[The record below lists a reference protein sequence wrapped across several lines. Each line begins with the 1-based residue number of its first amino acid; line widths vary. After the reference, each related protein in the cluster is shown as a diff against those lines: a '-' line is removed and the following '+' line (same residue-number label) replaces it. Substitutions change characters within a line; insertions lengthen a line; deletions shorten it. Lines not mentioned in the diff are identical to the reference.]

1 MENKNRTRVC
11 GIVSV
16 VLAALSIIFIIL
28 IEMGSLIPYV
38 LQLIFGF
45 WFFIFLTSAGIVA
58 IVGLVKPVKD
68 KKGIILNIV
77 SLSYFVIISL
87 SFIIS
92 TTASHIRQKKLDAA
106 IAARQEM
113 EREAKE
119 ELEEEKPVYVEGYQ
133 FNFPQTSLSDFEEVE
148 EVRDNLHTN
157 NYTYPRVQRVSEK
170 YIGMY
175 NQDLSD
181 PIYIAL
187 YIMENIGKKY
197 VSQELFSEIVQ
208 ALMNCPQDLYEDY
221 YAKIYVAGNM
231 QISHLL
237 AFAKNDMGQIKIDIY
252 NPKGRDSILLEVE
265 SIRSSIQVSYK
276 ILESSYDS
284 LSVRIPRSF
293 VKLVWYALW
302 DFQWD
307 NESASDFEMSDEEV
321 QAYDYIYKS
330 ISALSDEEF
339 RDSYQLIP
347 FMEEL
352 FEQYYGKPSV
362 LERMALTELARRA
375 LMAGM

>member
-11 GIVSV
+11 GIVSAI
-16 VLAALSIIFIIL
+16 LAALSILLIIL
-28 IEMGSLIPYV
+28 FRVGSFFPYV
-38 LQLIFGF
+38 LQLIFVF
-45 WFFIFLTSAGIVA
+45 WFLIFIVAAGIVA
-58 IVGLVKPVKD
+58 IVGLVKPEKD
-68 KKGIILNIV
+68 KVGIILNII
-77 SLSYFVIISL
+77 SLSYFSIISL

-106 IAARQEM
+106 IAARKQM
-113 EREAKE
+113 EA
-119 ELEEEKPVYVEGYQ
+119 EEEEEEEERPVYVEGYQ
-133 FNFPQTSLSDFEEVE
+133 FNFPQTSLSDFEELE
-148 EVRDNLHTN
+148 EIRDNLHTN

-208 ALMNCPQDLYEDY
+208 ALMNCPTDLYEDY

-252 NPKGRDSILLEVE
+252 NPKGKDSILLEVE

-276 ILESSYDS
+276 ILETSYDS
-284 LSVRIPRSF
+284 LSVRVPNSF

-302 DFQWD
+302 DFQWG
-307 NESASDFEMSDEEV
+307 NESTSDFEMSDEEL
-321 QAYDYIYKS
+321 QAYDYIYKT
-330 ISALSDEEF
+330 ISSLSDEEF

-347 FMEEL
+347 FIEEL

-362 LERMALTELARRA
+362 LERMAMMELARRA